1 MVGVTLMRIVKDPCL
16 IDLDPNPS
24 PRASRRRA
32 HNIMSIREKIHQ
44 ILLFLPE
51 EDGGCICLSSPRNNF
66 I

>member
-1 MVGVTLMRIVKDPCL
+1 MRIVKGSCL
-16 IDLDPNPS
+16 IDLGPNPS

-51 EDGGCICLSSPRNNF
+51 EDGGCICLSLTRNNF